1 MQFYIYDFSKYID
14 KDVEETGRFDDYPLD
29 KYWTE
34 DNHFAY
40 LIKVADQ
47 YAGFVLIK
55 SVDSE
60 TEKYFTIAEFFIM
73 KKYRRCGIGK
83 AAADD
88 IFRLHPGYWQVFQM
102 AENKRA
108 QKFWREVIGS
118 YTNGQF
124 TKTITGNQRVLQKFR
139 ISASP

>member
-14 KDVEETGRFDDYPLD
+14 ADVEETGRFNDYPLD

-73 KKYRRCGIGK
+73 KKYR
-83 AAADD
+83 
-88 IFRLHPGYWQVFQM
+88 
-102 AENKRA
+102 
-108 QKFWREVIGS
+108 
-118 YTNGQF
+118 
-124 TKTITGNQRVLQKFR
+124 
-139 ISASP
+139 

>member
-1 MQFYIYDFSKYID
+1 MRFYIYDFSKYID

-40 LIKVADQ
+40 LIKVANQ

-124 TKTITGNQRVLQKFR
+124 TETITGNQRVLQKFR